1 MSQFKF
7 LVMTDKNIFVYKL
20 LLSLHISDFNLIFY
34 VKTAIVLKKSHLA
47 LSQQRALIIEILP
60 NPHL

>member
-20 LLSLHISDFNLIFY
+20 LLSLHISDFNLFFLC
-34 VKTAIVLKKSHLA
+34 KNCNHPEKSHLA
-47 LSQQRALIIEILP
+47 LSQQPTLIIEILP